1 VTIPRIYLPRPL
13 DEGDTCAATEDQI
26 RYLQSVLRMQ
36 TGDPLIVFN
45 GSDWEYDAVI
55 RHAQTGALALEI
67 RAKRP
72 VPLDEIEIT
81 LCQAIP
87 KVDKMDGI
95 IRHATELGA
104 RRIIPFLAERSIPR
118 WPAAKGPQKRERW
131 QKIAVEAA
139 RQSGRIDVPE
149 IGEIATFAE
158 MLGSAPE
165 GALRLVPWEEEAGR
179 GIREVLRDPR
189 YDRTKNFHLVIGP
202 EGGFAR
208 DEIDLAHRADFIT
221 VSLGRRVLR
230 VETAAL
236 TVLAIIQYERG
247 AIGTADTERPL

>member
-1 VTIPRIYLPRPL
+1 VTTPRIYLPRPL
-13 DEGDTCAATEDQI
+13 DTGDTCAAAEDQV

-36 TGDPLIVFN
+36 EGDPLIVFN

-55 RHAQTGALALEI
+55 RHTQAGALALEI
-67 RAKRP
+67 ISKRP
-72 VPLDEIEIT
+72 VPQDEIEIT

-95 IRHATELGA
+95 IRHATELGV

-139 RQSGRIDVPE
+139 RQCGRIDVPE

-158 MLGSAPE
+158 MLTTAPE
-165 GALRLVPWEEEAGR
+165 GALRLIPWEEEAGR

-189 YDRTKNFHLVIGP
+189 YDGTQRFHLVIGP
-202 EGGFAR
+202 EGGFTR
-208 DEIDLAHRADFIT
+208 DELALARRASFLP

-236 TVLAIIQYERG
+236 TVLAILQYERG
-247 AIGTADTERPL
+247 AIGAADAEKAL

>member
-13 DEGDTCAATEDQI
+13 AAGDTCAVAEDQR

-36 TGDPLIVFN
+36 EGDPLIVFN
-45 GSDWEYDAVI
+45 GSDWEFDAVI
-55 RHAQTGALALEI
+55 RHPQAGALALEI
-67 RAKRP
+67 TSKRP

-87 KVDKMDGI
+87 KVEKMDGI

-131 QKIAVEAA
+131 RKIAVEAA
-139 RQSGRIDVPE
+139 RQCGRTDIPE
-149 IGEIATFAE
+149 IGEIASFAE
-158 MLGSAPE
+158 MLGSVRN
-165 GALRLVPWEEEAGR
+165 GALGLIPWEEEAGR
-179 GIREVLRDPR
+179 GLREVLRDPR
-189 YDRTKNFHLVIGP
+189 YDRTKSFHLVIGP

-208 DEIDLAHRADFIT
+208 EEIDRAHRAGFLP

-236 TVLAIIQYERG
+236 AVLAILQYEWG
-247 AIGTADTERPL
+247 AIGSADTGRPP